1 MKLKK
6 ISQAIICFFLLSL
19 SAHAGSPVWKVSQ
32 GQTHLYVGGTIHILG
47 ESDYPLPQ
55 AFDRAYDNSHTLV
68 FETDIQKS
76 QDPEFSKTF
85 LKKMVYA
92 DPQNLKQLIVADT
105 FQDLRTFTAERG
117 IQVESMLQFKPG
129 LVLLTLTLV
138 EVERMGLAGA
148 GVDEFYFSKAVHGG
162 KGIRHLES
170 LEEQISFLE
179 NLGKGNEDQVIAYI
193 LKDLETLPRQ
203 LTHIKNAWRTGD
215 TPGLEQVILA
225 PLKKDF
231 PQLYLSLIVQRNL
244 HWLPLIEAMI
254 ASPGVEFVLVG
265 AAHLA
270 GDQGLLTLLE
280 TRGFTLE
287 NMQ

>member
-6 ISQAIICFFLLSL
+6 TIQAILCFFLLSL

-32 GQTHLYVGGTIHILG
+32 GEHHLYVGGTIHILG
-47 ESDYPLPQ
+47 KSDYPLPQ
-55 AFDRAYDNSHTLV
+55 AFDRAYDNAHTLV

-85 LKKMVYA
+85 LKKMVYP
-92 DPQNLKQLIVADT
+92 DNRNLKQLLLADT
-105 FQDLRTFTAERG
+105 FQDLRTYTADRG

-148 GVDEFYFSKAVHGG
+148 GVDEFYFSKAAKGG
-162 KGIRHLES
+162 KGMLHLES

-179 NLGKGNEDQVIAYI
+179 NLGKGDEDQVIAYI

-215 TPGLEQVILA
+215 TPALEQVVLA
-225 PLKKDF
+225 PLKRDF
-231 PQLYLSLIVQRNL
+231 PQLYHSLFVQRNL
-244 HWLPLIEAMI
+244 HWLPRIEAMI
-254 ASPGVEFVLVG
+254 ATPGVEFVLVG

-270 GDQGLLTLLE
+270 GDQGLLALLKA
-280 TRGFTLE
+280 RGFTLE
-287 NMQ
+287 NM